1 MFKISIGLAFLL
13 IISGIWIYSLNGTI
27 SQLQANQI
35 VLETEVTK
43 QNEQIKKNLEQ
54 QAQTYAQID
63 SLTKKNQD
71 SMREVN
77 ALKQTLKQTFAR
89 HDLDNL
95 ALAKPKMIETRVNRA
110 SKRVFDDL
118 VKITNPTQFDET
130 DEETSN
136 TD

>member
-1 MFKISIGLAFLL
+1 MFKISVGLAIALVV
-13 IISGIWIYSLNGTI
+13 SGIWIWSLNGTI

-35 VLETEVTK
+35 VLETEVTR

-63 SLTKKNQD
+63 SLTKKNQE

-77 ALKQTLKQTFAR
+77 ELKQTFAK

-118 VKITNPTQFDET
+118 VSLTNPNQFDKT

>member
-1 MFKISIGLAFLL
+1 MMFKISVGLAIALVV
-13 IISGIWIYSLNGTI
+13 SGIWIWSLNGTI

-35 VLETEVTK
+35 VLETEVTR

-63 SLTKKNQD
+63 SLTKKNQE

-77 ALKQTLKQTFAR
+77 ELKQTFAK

-118 VKITNPTQFDET
+118 VSLTNPNQFDKT

>member
-1 MFKISIGLAFLL
+1 M
-13 IISGIWIYSLNGTI
+13 
-27 SQLQANQI
+27 
-35 VLETEVTK
+35 
-43 QNEQIKKNLEQ
+43 EQ

-63 SLTKKNQD
+63 SLTKKNQE

-77 ALKQTLKQTFAR
+77 ELNKTIAK

-118 VKITNPTQFDET
+118 VSITNPKQFDKT

>member
-1 MFKISIGLAFLL
+1 MMFKISVGLAIALVM
-13 IISGIWIYSLNGTI
+13 SGIWIWSLNGTI

-35 VLETEVTK
+35 VLETEVAK

-54 QAQTYAQID
+54 QAETYAQID
-63 SLTKKNQD
+63 SLTKKNQE

-77 ALKQTLKQTFAR
+77 ALKQTFAK

>member
-1 MFKISIGLAFLL
+1 M
-13 IISGIWIYSLNGTI
+13 
-27 SQLQANQI
+27 
-35 VLETEVTK
+35 
-43 QNEQIKKNLEQ
+43 EQ

-63 SLTKKNQD
+63 SLTKKNQE

-77 ALKQTLKQTFAR
+77 ALKQTFAK

-118 VKITNPTQFDET
+118 VSITNPNQFDKT

>member
-1 MFKISIGLAFLL
+1 MMFKISVGLAIALVV
-13 IISGIWIYSLNGTI
+13 SGIWIWSLNGTI

-35 VLETEVTK
+35 VLETEVTR

-63 SLTKKNQD
+63 SLTKKNQE

-77 ALKQTLKQTFAR
+77 ELKQTFAK

-118 VKITNPTQFDET
+118 VSITNPNQFDKT